1 MSDTI
6 YKETR
11 KKHDLTRD
19 DVCDKASLMN
29 IPIQPERL
37 ERIEN
42 GKFPITPD
50 EVMLLAEIYGEPTLC
65 NHYCSKECPIGE
77 KYVPEVKVKDLAQ
90 IVLEMLSSLNSMK
103 KSQERLIEITAS
115 DKTDVACN
123 IKVIDERKMKV
134 MFMSGDTEIYSF
146 DMKQMISHLLGVAT
160 AFLKGDF
167 EIKKIDFVYLLFNPK
182 LIEIN
187 EERMEIHRIYEQTC
201 NECNSVDF
209 KALFEVIVDY
219 LQTVKGLGKDK
230 NKTEIVN
237 NFSFRLC
244 DQSNIKGCFD

>member
-11 KKHDLTRD
+11 KKHELTRD

-29 IPIQPERL
+29 LPIQPERL

-103 KSQERLIEITAS
+103 KNQERLIEITA
-115 DKTDVACN
+115 DGM
-123 IKVIDERKMKV
+123 ID
-134 MFMSGDTEIYSF
+134 D
-146 DMKQMISHLLGVAT
+146 D
-160 AFLKGDF
+160 
-167 EIKKIDFVYLLFNPK
+167 EIKDFVFIQKELERISITVETLQLWVEQMLADKKIN
-182 LIEIN
+182 IEKYN
-187 EERMEIHRIYEQTC
+187 Q
-201 NECNSVDF
+201 
-209 KALFEVIVDY
+209 
-219 LQTVKGLGKDK
+219 
-230 NKTEIVN
+230 
-237 NFSFRLC
+237 
-244 DQSNIKGCFD
+244 IKSE